1 MIESFNAKPGT
12 RHLMLGNE
20 AIARGAIEGGVRV
33 AAAYPGTPSSE
44 IMETLIATQEQFGF
58 YAEWSI
64 NEKVAFEVAAGASV
78 TGARALA
85 SMKGAGINVAMDM
98 LMTLPITGV
107 RGGMVIVIADDPGAH
122 YSSNEQDSRMAAQW
136 ACVPCLEPEN
146 QHEAKEMTRAAF
158 GFSEA
163 VELPVILRSVTR
175 ISHSS
180 GVVEFGEIKPSDMV
194 IGFNK
199 HWKIPFRWNVYGPPD
214 LVSKHKWQIDQLAL
228 VRSWIGNSQFNPMQL
243 RKSKLA
249 IVATGLGAGYVRE
262 ALHDLGITDQV
273 NFWKVG
279 IPYPLVPEQAQEFLQ
294 ACEKVLVIE
303 DGTSLFENQLR
314 AFCQDRSLKVEIL
327 GKEYSGL
334 LPAVGEL
341 TTDLVHEVI
350 AGFAGKPVKKDEQL
364 ARIKDE
370 INPLSI
376 PRSSTLCAGCPHLGT
391 YWGILQALPQGARI
405 VPIINGDIGCYEQAG
420 YGVKGQMP
428 EATDLA
434 SKRHKPLSLYTVLD
448 TLYVMGSGI
457 SMAQGE
463 QRAGYADGPIV
474 AVAGDSTFFH
484 ATLPALI
491 NAIWNKTKLTF
502 VVMDNSWTAMT
513 GHQPSPITGT
523 EDCQDG
529 KISIESVVRG
539 LGVPLVRVV
548 DAYDISAVTSAMKE
562 AVEFD
567 GVSVVISR
575 RECALQVF
583 RKSDEPGRV
592 HIDQDLCTGCK
603 QCVYLGCPAIMYK
616 NKKAS
621 IDPIL
626 CVTCGICIQV
636 CPENAISEEK

>member
-12 RHLMLGNE
+12 RQLLLGNE
-20 AIARGAIEGGVRV
+20 AIARGAIEGGVQV

-44 IMETLIATQEQFGF
+44 IMETLIDTQDQFGF
-58 YAEWSI
+58 YAEWSV
-64 NEKVAFEVAAGASV
+64 NEKVAFEIAAGAAV
-78 TGARALA
+78 IGARSLA

-107 RGGMVIVIADDPGAH
+107 RGGMVVVIADDPGAH

-136 ACVPCLEPEN
+136 TCVPCLEPEN
-146 QHEAKEMTRAAF
+146 QHEAKEMTKAAF

-180 GVVEFGEIKPSDMV
+180 GVVEFGEVKASEMV

-214 LVSKHKWQIDQLAL
+214 LVSKHKWQIDQLETA
-228 VRSWIGNSQFNPMQL
+228 RAWIDKSGFNPMYL
-243 RKSKLA
+243 KKTRLG
-249 IVATGLGAGYVRE
+249 IVATGIGAGYARE
-262 ALHDLGITDQV
+262 ALQDLGITDKV
-273 NFWKVG
+273 NLWKVG
-279 IPYPLVPEQAQEFLQ
+279 IPYPLVPQQAKKFLE
-294 ACEKVLVIE
+294 ACDKILVVE

-314 AFCQDRSLKVEIL
+314 AYCQEIGLKVEIL
-327 GKEYSGL
+327 GKEFSGPL
-334 LPAVGEL
+334 SPVGEL
-341 TTDLVHEVI
+341 TTDLVYEVV
-350 AGFAGKPVKKDEQL
+350 AEYTGTPVKKNNSL
-364 ARIKDE
+364 AEIQDE
-370 INPLSI
+370 ISALSI

-391 YWGILQALPQGARI
+391 YWGILQALPQGAKV

-420 YGVKGQMP
+420 YGIKGQMP
-428 EATDLA
+428 EATDLP
-434 SKRHKPLSLYTVLD
+434 SKRHRPLSLYTVLD

-463 QRAGYADGPIV
+463 QRAGYTDGPIV

-491 NAIWNKTKLTF
+491 NAIWNKTKVTF
-502 VVMDNSWTAMT
+502 VVLDNSWTAMT
-513 GHQPSPITGT
+513 GHQPSPTT
-523 EDCQDG
+523 EDDDCQ
-529 KISIESVVRG
+529 KSEISIESVARG

-548 DAYDISAVTSAMKE
+548 DAYDINAVTAAVRE

-575 RECALQVF
+575 RDCALQVF
-583 RKSDEPGRV
+583 RKSDEPGHV
-592 HIDQDLCTGCK
+592 YVDQDLCNGCK
-603 QCVYLGCPAIMYK
+603 NCVYVGCPAIIYK
-616 NKKAS
+616 NKRAS

-626 CVTCGICIQV
+626 CVSCGVCIQV
-636 CPENAISEEK
+636 CPQYAIMEEK